1 MALDVV
7 SMILSN
13 SFTEESLIG
22 GGAVK
27 GKNCTVS
34 TIDTTSEGSEV
45 KFLWTLDDGT
55 QKTSTLKIKNGI
67 SVTSVDLDETTNK
80 LTCTLSD
87 GSIQE
92 CGIVNV
98 VTDVSKIEYTPSVD
112 ATIHT
117 VEDALNKLIT
127 KTDAELENPLTC
139 SVAMGNIVSGTT
151 FPKGTPLEE
160 IVRQMLTQYIKPTV
174 NLVLNPSTTL
184 YDKIEDSVSSIT
196 LNAIV
201 TKKTSDIAKVEF
213 YVNNTLAHTITSN
226 VVNGGTFPYIY
237 SPATPINDNTT
248 FRVVVTDI
256 EDGEGTMS
264 KAIEFCGKSYYG
276 IVSADLNVPSESVI
290 KALNSTLKNT
300 KKFVYEGITTDWGK
314 VCYAYP
320 KSMSDLVSIKDE
332 VNSFN
337 YTNSFAKNTVTV
349 DGIEYLVYTQI
360 DASSASNVQITFA

>member
-1 MALDVV
+1 MNGTNAYVLARKFVE
-7 SMILSN
+7 N
-13 SFTEESLIG
+13 TAIG
-22 GGAVK
+22 LGAVR
-27 GKNCTVS
+27 GKNCNISSIVEEDDKSILTF
-34 TIDTTSEGSEV
+34 
-45 KFLWTLDDGT
+45 KWTGDDGT
-55 QKTSTLKIKNGI
+55 VQSSTMTVKNGI

-80 LTCTLSD
+80 LTCTMSD

-127 KTDAELENPLTC
+127 KTDAELESPLTC

-184 YDKIEDSVSSIT
+184 YDKIEDSVASIT
-196 LNAIV
+196 LNAVV

-226 VVNGGTFPYIY
+226 VVNGGTFPYVY

-248 FRVVVTDI
+248 FRVVVTDV

-276 IVSADLNVPSESVI
+276 IVSADLSIPSESEI

-337 YTNSFAKNTVTV
+337 YTNSFAKNSVTV

>member
-34 TIDTTSEGSEV
+34 TIDTTNEGSEV

-127 KTDAELENPLTC
+127 KTDAELESPLV
-139 SVAMGNIVSGTT
+139 SNVSIGSIVSGTT
-151 FPKGTPLEE
+151 FPKGTSLEE
-160 IVRQMLTQYIKPTV
+160 IIRQMLTQYIKPVV
-174 NLVLNPSTTL
+174 NLVINPNQTL
-184 YDKIEDSVSSIT
+184 YDEVEDSLTSIT
-196 LNAIV
+196 LNAVV

-213 YVNNTLAHTITSN
+213 YVNNTLVSTITAN
-226 VVNGGTFPYIY
+226 VTNGGTFPYIY
-237 SPATPINDNTT
+237 TPATPITDDTS
-248 FRVVVTDI
+248 FRVVVTDV

-264 KAIEFCGKSYYG
+264 KAIEFIAKSYYG
-276 IVSADLNVPSESVI
+276 ILSADLGDVTEANI
-290 KALNSTLKNT
+290 KALNNTLKNT
-300 KKFVYEGITTDWGK
+300 KKYVYSGITTDWGK

-320 KSMSDLVSIKDE
+320 SELGALSSIKDE
-332 VNSFN
+332 INNLN
-337 YTNSFAKNTVTV
+337 YTNSFAKTTVTV
-349 DGIEYLVYTQI
+349 DGIEYFVYTQI
-360 DASSASNVQITFA
+360 DPTASTNNELTFA

>member
-1 MALDVV
+1 MD
-7 SMILSN
+7 ILSYAL
-13 SFTEESLIG
+13 SKKFTEDTAIG
-22 GGAVK
+22 LGAVK
-27 GKNCTVS
+27 GAPCTISSIQDNGDS
-34 TIDTTSEGSEV
+34 TTLTF
-45 KFLWTLDDGT
+45 KWTGTDGT
-55 QKTSTLKIKNGI
+55 VQSSTMTVKNGI

-80 LTCTLSD
+80 LTCAMSD

-127 KTDAELENPLTC
+127 KTDAELESPLTC

-196 LNAIV
+196 LNAVV

-226 VVNGGTFPYIY
+226 VVNGGTFPYVY

-248 FRVVVTDI
+248 FRVVVTDV

-264 KAIEFCGKSYYG
+264 KAIEFIAKSYYG
-276 IVSADLNVPSESVI
+276 ILSADLGDVTEANI
-290 KALNSTLKNT
+290 KALNNTLKNT
-300 KKFVYEGITTDWGK
+300 KKYVYSGITTDWGK

-320 KSMSDLVSIKDE
+320 SELGALTSIKDE
-332 VNSFN
+332 VNNLN
-337 YTNSFAKNTVTV
+337 YTNSFEKTTVTV
-349 DGIEYLVYTQI
+349 DGIEYFVYTQI
-360 DASSASNVQITFA
+360 DPTASTNNELTFA